1 MQTLNDIKV
10 LLQGKKTYLIAF
22 ATIATTLA
30 TWASGELGDMQA
42 VELIINAVLASTI
55 RHSIATK

>member
-10 LLQGKKTYLIAF
+10 LLEGKKTYLVAI

-30 TWASGELGDMQA
+30 TWASGEVGNYQA
-42 VELIINAVLASTI
+42 VELILNAVLASTI
-55 RHSIATK
+55 RHGISSK